1 MSSSDST
8 GPVPQPVGPNTEC
21 GANPAGPSARAR
33 RRSSWIAHQRE
44 RSGTFDLS
52 VSLYERDR
60 DTFGSMLGSAIA
72 LRLFL
77 FVVVALMLLV
87 GGTGLVFGEDGIRRM
102 IDTAGVTGIVADQL
116 DTAARSADRS
126 SWGMLLIGA
135 VLTPWAGRALTLVLL
150 AASAGAW
157 RVRGLDVRVT
167 LRLVTAITSMFVVVL
182 GLSLLLSEIRASG
195 ALVTTAAALVAATA
209 LFTVAW
215 FGITW
220 LLPRTNSDP
229 GALLPGA
236 LLLGAVMAAAQWVLQ
251 FWLPQRI
258 SRSSGVVGSFGVSV
272 AALGYFFVV
281 GRMMAASLV
290 VDAVVFERVGSLS
303 RALFALPGV
312 RKLPERWPALGRF
325 FALDP
330 VALDEAQ
337 DDGTVT

>member
-8 GPVPQPVGPNTEC
+8 GPDPL
-21 GANPAGPSARAR
+21 PAGPDTGCGAHPPEPTARAR
-33 RRSSWIAHQRE
+33 RRSSWIADRRE
-44 RSGTFDLS
+44 RSETFDLA

-60 DTFGSMLGSAIA
+60 DAFGSMPGSAIA

-87 GGTGLVFGEDGIRRM
+87 GGAGLVSGEDGIRRM
-102 IDTAGVTGIVADQL
+102 IDTAGVTGIVAGQL
-116 DTAARSADRS
+116 DTAARSAHRS

-135 VLTPWAGRALTLVLL
+135 VLTPWAGRALTLVLS

-167 LRLVTAITSMFVVVL
+167 FRLVTAITATFVAVL
-182 GLSLLLSEIRASG
+182 GLSLLLSEIRADG
-195 ALVTTAAALVAATA
+195 ALVTTAAALVAAAGLYTI
-209 LFTVAW
+209 AW

-220 LLPRTNSDP
+220 LLPRTNPDP

-236 LLLGAVMAAAQWVLQ
+236 LLLGAVMAAAQWVVQ

-290 VDAVVFERVGSLS
+290 ADAVVFERVGSLS
-303 RALFALPGV
+303 RAVFALPGV
-312 RKLPERWPALGRF
+312 RRLPERWPALGQF

-330 VALDEAQ
+330 VAPDEAPG
-337 DDGTVT
+337 DGSVT